1 MNKKWLIAAS
11 VAVALTA
18 CDNKLELANPN
29 YPTTATY
36 WKNAAQADAGAVAI
50 YNALALEG
58 TYTRS
63 FPGLSDSRGDDVQG
77 NSPWAD
83 LVQVGRFTI
92 PSNSAPVEWI
102 WRDHYIIINRANQVL
117 ENVPTIDDALFAA
130 GHKNRVLGQAYFL
143 RAFSYFNLI
152 NTFQKVPLLTQVAKN
167 KDDYYPATAN
177 PEDVWKQIVEDLK
190 QAEAL
195 LPLSY
200 KDVAGPD
207 AGQTGR
213 VTKGAAAGLLG
224 KAYLY
229 TKQYGA
235 AVTQFEKFTKPGGE
249 LHNVYQLMAD
259 YRHNFDTQHE
269 NNAESLFEIQFTA
282 EGGTDGNW
290 AGEPN
295 ANWRQ
300 FCGIAVTYAPPGE
313 SWGGYKDYEPSPG
326 LYTAFKKEKTIDGKS
341 DPRLLATIASYE
353 AADNSTKIYGL
364 EWPYAAKDVK
374 YLRKWTHDG
383 LGILDGKKESFESGG
398 INYRVLRYAD
408 ILLLYAEALNEVNRT
423 AEAYTYIQQVRDRAK
438 LPQLAT
444 TKPNMNQSQMREQ
457 IAHERLLEF
466 AVEGQRIQDIIRW
479 GWLYDTAK
487 LAGLKERDTDFN
499 SWKPGREYL
508 PIPFNELNNNKNLS
522 PNSAN

>member
-1 MNKKWLIAAS
+1 MNKKLLI
-11 VAVALTA
+11 VAVAALLTA
-18 CDNKLELANPN
+18 CDNKLELVNPN
-29 YPTTATY
+29 YPTTASY
-36 WKNAAQADAGAVAI
+36 WENAAQADAGTVAI

-77 NSPWAD
+77 NSPWSD
-83 LVQVGRFTI
+83 LVLVGRFTI

-102 WRDHYIIINRANQVL
+102 WRDHYIIVNRANQVL
-117 ENVPTIDDALFAA
+117 AQVPAIDAALFTE
-130 GHKNRVLGQAYFL
+130 GHKDRVLGQAYFL
-143 RAFSYFNLI
+143 RAFAYFNLV
-152 NTFQKVPLLTQVAKN
+152 NTFQKVPLITQPPKG
-167 KDDYYPATAN
+167 KDEYYPASAN
-177 PEDVWKQIVEDLK
+177 PEDIWKQIIEDLE
-190 QAEAL
+190 QAETL
-195 LPLSY
+195 LPISY
-200 KDVAGPD
+200 KDVVGPD
-207 AGQTGR
+207 AGQIGR

-224 KAYLY
+224 KAYMY
-229 TKQYGA
+229 TKQYAA
-235 AVTQFEKFTKPGGE
+235 AVTQFEKFTKPGGA
-249 LHNVYQLMAD
+249 LNNVYQLMPD
-259 YRHNFDTQHE
+259 YRHNFDLQHE
-269 NNAESLFEIQFTA
+269 NNAESLFEVQFTA

-300 FCGIAVTYAPPGE
+300 FCGVAVSYAAPGE

-326 LYTAFKKEKTIDGKS
+326 LYAAFKQEKTAAGKS
-341 DPRLLATIASYE
+341 DPRLLVTIASYE
-353 AADNSTKIYGL
+353 AADNSTKVYGR
-364 EWPYAAKDVK
+364 EWPYASKDVK

-383 LGILDGKKESFESGG
+383 LNVLEKESFESGG

-438 LPQLAT
+438 LPALST
-444 TKPNMNQSQMREQ
+444 SKPNMNQVQMREQ

-479 GWLYDTAK
+479 GWLYNPKK
-487 LAGLKERDTDFN
+487 LAELKERDTDFS
-499 SWKPGREYL
+499 SWKAGREYL
-508 PIPFNELNNNKNLS
+508 PIPFNELNYNKNLS